1 MGRTMTSSSTV
12 RVEVGPLPSEAA
24 LPWLTSTLRIVAA
37 ISAHPELV
45 RFEIPRE
52 ATDTFTHHLLEWLDL
67 AESSDVFHWVGK
79 EDPATARALL
89 TYWVRIDQLSDEE
102 MGRLGVAWSSPEGY
116 RFFEALTSAIIDAL
130 ADTSE
135 FGALAAE
142 LSQIWGGGS

>member
-102 MGRLGVAWSSPEGY
+102 MGRLGVAWSPPEGY
-116 RFFEALTSAIIDAL
+116 RFFEALTSAIIEAL
-130 ADTSE
+130 ADTPE
-135 FGALAAE
+135 FGHLAAE
-142 LSQIWGGGS
+142 LGEIWGGSS